1 MICPAFPKTKLILN
15 QQPFIQPEFYPIQS
29 YRSKFKATPK
39 PMSKNHEE
47 AKKKPVTF
55 RPIIRKNTTPSS
67 VNSENV
73 EKKKPVTF
81 KPLIRKKTTTTTKPT
96 TTEAVSQSSQQTN
109 DLPEMVTDKEVT
121 KQETH
126 PGTTATPQP
135 LASSSA
141 KPIPDSASSVPQ
153 KEASNYQLIV
163 SDKAEDEMPSKSE
176 ETTDSPESNMEEA
189 STSQR
194 HSTQQVN

>member
-1 MICPAFPKTKLILN
+1 MT
-15 QQPFIQPEFYPIQS
+15 
-29 YRSKFKATPK
+29 
-39 PMSKNHEE
+39 KNHEE

-67 VNSENV
+67 VISENV
-73 EKKKPVTF
+73 QKIKPVTF
-81 KPLIRKKTTTTTKPT
+81 KPLIRKKTTTKPT
-96 TTEAVSQSSQQTN
+96 ITEAVSQSSQQTN
-109 DLPEMVTDKEVT
+109 DLPEKVTDKEVT
-121 KQETH
+121 KEETH

-163 SDKAEDEMPSKSE
+163 SDKPEDEMPSESE
-176 ETTDSPESNMEEA
+176 ETTDSPESNKEEA
-189 STSQR
+189 STSQK
-194 HSTQQVN
+194 HSTQQVTHGQLEVFMGHWPTL